1 VLFDCLTCDK
11 CLPVC
16 PNDANFTFVIPEGR
30 FPLEQLHA
38 TPDGWVSESAGE
50 LTIGKPRQIG
60 NFADACNEC
69 GNCDVFCPEDGGPH
83 IAKPRF
89 FGDVEIWKATPQRD
103 GFAFVMDGETLRMH
117 GRFDGEEM
125 LLEKGRGSTIR
136 FAGKDFDIRLDLAAP
151 VESVEG
157 YAEGVV
163 DLGRLRMMEMI
174 RAGVTD
180 PQANNFIS
188 AALLLDVE
196 RSCRL

>member
-1 VLFDCLTCDK
+1 
-11 CLPVC
+11 
-16 PNDANFTFVIPEGR
+16 
-30 FPLEQLHA
+30 
-38 TPDGWVSESAGE
+38 
-50 LTIGKPRQIG
+50 
-60 NFADACNEC
+60 
-69 GNCDVFCPEDGGPH
+69 
-83 IAKPRF
+83 
-89 FGDVEIWKATPQRD
+89 
-103 GFAFVMDGETLRMH
+103 MH

-125 LLEKGRGSTIR
+125 LLEKGRGNTIR

-157 YAEGVV
+157 NAEGVV
-163 DLGRLRMMEMI
+163 DLGRLRIMEMI